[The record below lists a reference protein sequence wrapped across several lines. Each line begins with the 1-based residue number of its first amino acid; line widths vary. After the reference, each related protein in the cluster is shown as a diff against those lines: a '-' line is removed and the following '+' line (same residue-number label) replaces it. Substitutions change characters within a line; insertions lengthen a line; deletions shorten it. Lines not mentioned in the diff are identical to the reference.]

1 MNLVKIISTE
11 LENFGNNLK
20 RRIIKLL
27 RYGTSDFQTTFEAA
41 PYGLDSNPIK
51 DTVGVYA
58 DTGDKGSAVII
69 GYLNKKQ
76 LADVGEF
83 RTYST
88 DKEGNLKFY
97 TWIKNNGTMELGG
110 NTKNLARFQELE
122 QAFNQLKDDFNK
134 LVQAYNSHKHIGVTA
149 GNSVSGITQQ
159 IATQSQADISG
170 AKIDEIK
177 TL

>member
-20 RRIIKLL
+20 RRIVKLL

-41 PYGLDSNPIK
+41 PYGVDSNPIK

-58 DTGDKGSAVII
+58 DTGDKGSAVIV

-83 RTYST
+83 RIYST
-88 DKEGNLKFY
+88 DKEGNVKFY
-97 TWIKNNGTMELGG
+97 AWLKNNGTMELGG
-110 NTKNLARFQELE
+110 NTKNLVRFQELE
-122 QAFNQLKDDFNK
+122 QAFNQLKSDFNK
-134 LVQAYNSHKHIGVTA
+134 LVQAYNSHTHMGVTA
-149 GNSVSGITQQ
+149 GNAVSGTTMQVGS
-159 IATQSQADISG
+159 ASQADMSA
-170 AKIDEIK
+170 AKINEIK